1 MNLFA
6 LAGQVIAEA
15 SLAGLQ
21 ASPLAYA
28 SPEAVHAQKQ
38 KASGCTP
45 CAAAARADRAAQMV
59 AQSRGMG
66 VPSGAR
72 RQRPRKV

>member
-21 ASPLAYA
+21 ASSIAYA
-28 SPEAVHAQKQ
+28 SPEAMQAQRA
-38 KASGCTP
+38 KAANCTP
-45 CAAAARADRAAQMV
+45 CAAAARADKAAQAM
-59 AQSRGMG
+59 RG
-66 VPSGAR
+66 PAPAPQR
-72 RQRPRKV
+72 KRPRKIAPP